1 MAENAFLTAVSAY
14 LRDRAGLSPAP
25 ARVGFAEP
33 AAADDLPAVVLSL
46 EEVQRLGGG
55 IGERSQLM
63 TGALAWREEID
74 LADPRLA
81 GEPEPDLV
89 SADRRQLTLPHGGL
103 VRSDGTEGPL
113 AGDDLRVTVDGAPTA
128 VQAEPEIGRITF
140 ADPLP
145 ATGTVTA
152 EYFLGQWE
160 RSVVRLYGVLRADA
174 CAGTAPQVEGLSAG
188 MVAALASPAARSAV
202 QRLLSLGLLSLGSVG
217 AAEPE
222 AAGAR
227 RRTARFQFE
236 FEHIVDRPESS
247 GGVLQAI
254 RVGLKGLAEDPEA
267 VIFVDEI
274 RRRRT

>member
-1 MAENAFLTAVSAY
+1 MAENAFLTAVSTF

-33 AAADDLPAVVLSL
+33 AAADELPAVVLSL

-74 LADPRLA
+74 LADPMLA
-81 GEPEPDLV
+81 GEPALDLV
-89 SADRRQLTLPHGGL
+89 SSDRRRLTLPHGGL
-103 VRSDGTEGPL
+103 VRRDGSPGPL
-113 AGDDLRVTVDGAPTA
+113 AGADLRVTVDGAPA
-128 VQAEPEIGRITF
+128 ALQAEPEIGRLTF

-145 ATGTVTA
+145 ITGTVAA

-174 CAGTAPQVEGLSAG
+174 CAATAAQAEGLSAG
-188 MVAALASPAARSAV
+188 MVAALVSPAARPAI
-202 QRLLSLGLLSLGSVG
+202 QRLESLGVLSLGSIG
-217 AAEPE
+217 AAEPL

-254 RVGLKGLAEDPEA
+254 HVGLKGLAADPEA